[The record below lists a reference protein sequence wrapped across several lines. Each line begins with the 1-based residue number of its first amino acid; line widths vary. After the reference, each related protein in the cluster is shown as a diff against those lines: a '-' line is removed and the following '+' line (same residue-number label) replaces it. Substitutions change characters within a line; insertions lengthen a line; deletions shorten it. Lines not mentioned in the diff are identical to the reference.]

1 MATTVA
7 LRLSREPDDGPLYDF
22 APTIRLPWR
31 YTPEQERKG
40 DVWECGAVRL
50 IRRGKEEV
58 NANEW
63 DCDLAKALDVLRG
76 DVDAAR
82 YTLLVNP
89 EGMSYDA
96 TRFGGDHQIRVPGSG
111 RRFTLS
117 VRRGRTEGAGMV
129 LVAID
134 WGVF

>member
-7 LRLSREPDDGPLYDF
+7 LRLSRDSDDGPLYDF
-22 APTIRLPWR
+22 TPTIRLPWR

-58 NANEW
+58 NER
-63 DCDLAKALDVLRG
+63 DLAKAIDVLLG

-117 VRRGRTEGAGMV
+117 VRRARTEGGGMV